1 MAYTEKTAELD
12 PIVQVAVS
20 AACRDATGPLQT
32 MQAKSHAAI
41 ELATKAA
48 LLAADESAAALS
60 IEINALIRA
69 QTHAAATE
77 IAHAFA
83 ALRESKT
90 DTLAEPEDDLPP
102 FREPQA
108 YCKGSGVWPYGA
120 LHDII
125 FPAALPRVTPISAPL
140 SVAVWPYN
148 AQRHSPHISQSVFEC
163 QAWDVYGDCGVWEY
177 VRDGMGMTPI
187 CARTPFTRGDCRGEI
202 VYRHMFPEVGMRP
215 KLTREYQEIM
225 WAVAQKMDAS
235 FLRPIFDKYNPRAA
249 QHVALQARERVVDD
263 RETAVAARERDADE
277 KAAAAAVWEAG
288 VVLAAKAEA
297 TKAADHAHAGHLAA
311 IAFRETEL
319 SRRARE
325 LDARD
330 AKHAEDCVAHKAR
343 ADLERAGLAA
353 QSQAVTMRL
362 RAAISEETD
371 RLLTAAILQ
380 RADTLQAAVREI
392 AREICIDAL
401 APVEYGARLLA
412 ALGENED

>member
-12 PIVQVAVS
+12 PIVQAAVS
-20 AACRDATGPLQT
+20 AACRDAIGPMQV
-32 MQAKSHAAI
+32 MQAKSYAAI

-48 LLAADESAAALS
+48 HLAADESAAALS

-77 IAHAFA
+77 IAHAFT

-90 DTLAEPEDDLPP
+90 DTLVEPDEDLPP
-102 FREPQA
+102 HV
-108 YCKGSGVWPYGA
+108 G
-120 LHDII
+120 
-125 FPAALPRVTPISAPL
+125 FPLSSTMAPGCSLPSRNWSIAALESHHPAGGGWGSHTLQFWNIYGDTMRGVQAADPHHPYL
-140 SVAVWPYN
+140 SVGGSC
-148 AQRHSPHISQSVFEC
+148 SPI
-163 QAWDVYGDCGVWEY
+163 
-177 VRDGMGMTPI
+177 
-187 CARTPFTRGDCRGEI
+187 
-202 VYRHMFPEVGMRP
+202 GMRP

-249 QHVALQARERVVDD
+249 QHVALQARERAVSE

-277 KAAAAAVWEAG
+277 KAAGAAVWEAG
-288 VVLAAKAEA
+288 VILEAKTEA
-297 TKAADHAHAGHLAA
+297 TKAADLAHAGHLAA
-311 IAFRETEL
+311 IALRETEM

-325 LDARD
+325 LDDRE
-330 AKHAEDCVAHKAR
+330 AKHIETCVAHRAR

-371 RLLTAAILQ
+371 RLLTADRLR
-380 RADTLQAAVREI
+380 RADELQTMHEALRETVYEI
-392 AREICIDAL
+392 AHEICADAL
-401 APVEYGARLLA
+401 APVEYGSRLFA
-412 ALGENED
+412 ALGESE